1 MKLAHDIEGDL
12 EHTIPPEG
20 GADSQWLFG
29 AMTERSLALLE
40 LRAGERALDLA
51 CGMGQDALVLA
62 DGLAGGFAESG
73 DGPSA
78 LRPVG
83 LEPSN
88 RMIRFAQWQARR
100 RRDGSPKVMF
110 VRALAEEL
118 PFATE
123 TFDAILCKGAMDHF
137 MEPALTMA
145 EVGRVLKPGGR
156 AVLAI
161 ANFDSLS
168 CRLGRWW
175 DQWSGAGAR
184 RPKGETHPYYEPPP
198 DHMTRF
204 GHTEILALARP
215 PLKVARVEGL
225 SLLWQ
230 FPPWSALLA
239 RLPKKMGNRLAR
251 GAGFVAR
258 SAPSQADVIVLQAVK
273 ES

>member
-1 MKLAHDIEGDL
+1 VKLSHDIEGDL

-51 CGMGQDALVLA
+51 CGMGQDSLALA
-62 DGLAGGFAESG
+62 DGLAGEWAEPG
-73 DGPSA
+73 NGPSA
-78 LRPVG
+78 LCPVG

-100 RRDGSPKVMF
+100 RRNGSPEVMF

-118 PFATE
+118 PFGSE

-168 CRLGRWW
+168 CRLGRRWN
-175 DQWSGAGAR
+175 QWSGAGA
-184 RPKGETHPYYEPPP
+184 PKSKGETHPYYEPPP

-204 GHTEILALARP
+204 GHREILALARP
-215 PLKVARVEGL
+215 PLKVTRVEGL

-239 RLPKKMGNRLAR
+239 RLPKKMGSRLAG
-251 GAGFVAR
+251 GAGLVAW
-258 SAPSQADVIVLQAVK
+258 SAPSLADVIVFQAVK